1 MTAAMVLED
10 TTWSEDAVSTIIGL
24 AHAQST
30 FTAEDLAREM
40 RKAPHPNMVGAAFSA
55 ARSQGFIE
63 AAGYTTS
70 NTPSR
75 HHGVIRTWRR
85 SKTEGVKP

>member
-10 TTWSEDAVSTIIGL
+10 TSWSEDAVATIISL
-24 AHAQST
+24 SHAQSLV
-30 FTAEDLAREM
+30 TADDLAREM
-40 RKAPHPNMVGAAFSA
+40 RKPPHPNMTGAAFSA

-85 SKTEGVKP
+85 RINEGATS

>member
-1 MTAAMVLED
+1 MTQAMVLED
-10 TTWSEDAVSTIIGL
+10 STWAEDAIATIIGL
-24 AHAQST
+24 AQAHT
-30 FTAEDLAREM
+30 VFTADDLAREM
-40 RKAPHPNMVGAAFSA
+40 RKAPHPNMVGAAFST
-55 ARSQGFIE
+55 ARGQGLIE

-85 SKTEGVKP
+85 KQEGVGK

>member
-1 MTAAMVLED
+1 MTQAMALED
-10 TTWSEDAVSTIIGL
+10 STWAEEAVAKIIDL
-24 AHAQST
+24 AHAHDT
-30 FTAEDLAREM
+30 FTADDLAREM

-55 ARSQGFIE
+55 ARGQGFIE

-85 SKTEGVKP
+85 KTEGVKP

>member
-1 MTAAMVLED
+1 MAQPMVLED
-10 TTWSEDAVSTIIGL
+10 SDWSADAVATIIAL
-24 AHAQST
+24 SHAQSLV
-30 FTAEDLAREM
+30 TADDLAREM
-40 RKAPHPNMVGAAFSA
+40 RKPPNPNMTGAAFSA

-85 SKTEGVKP
+85 KIEGVTE